1 MYDSIDKVIE
11 PLIVSLRL
19 FKEGIFDFNIVETS
33 FDLKIPVGVNI
44 QSLGTRKF
52 SMEKLCIRKCGDS
65 NF

>member
-44 QSLGTRKF
+44 QRK
-52 SMEKLCIRKCGDS
+52 SWYP
-65 NF
+65 